1 MEDPH
6 NTAAATLAS
15 INKPVTLA
23 SITQQLAE
31 GGSVTDELLAFMQA
45 HANASSSVPQSV
57 ATSSGAF
64 SSSSTGSDGSEPAS
78 TSLSH
83 APVRSSVE
91 FPPSPAKNPLRS
103 SQATTSAFT
112 APATSHSKSS
122 ASSSSAHSLPR
133 ESVCTA
139 LPPVGVPYVGQ
150 RCLSESGSA
159 SSRSDDA
166 KLRSSDAAAFGLAA
180 DVGVGAGTA
189 YLGPPGETYESRS
202 RHRVISPD
210 GSDAARNES
219 GAMVVHGDGQSMQMV
234 DASRGLIPVPKGQRY
249 VDVTNY
255 LNMSQTDAA
264 KQLKIPAST
273 LSKRW
278 KEAVRNRKWPYR
290 RVQRLDKEI
299 TTLLH
304 NVPQGPNAP
313 PLPKHIEEELARL
326 LKLREKEM
334 QQVIIRL

>member
-1 MEDPH
+1 
-6 NTAAATLAS
+6 
-15 INKPVTLA
+15 
-23 SITQQLAE
+23 
-31 GGSVTDELLAFMQA
+31 
-45 HANASSSVPQSV
+45 
-57 ATSSGAF
+57 
-64 SSSSTGSDGSEPAS
+64 
-78 TSLSH
+78 
-83 APVRSSVE
+83 
-91 FPPSPAKNPLRS
+91 
-103 SQATTSAFT
+103 
-112 APATSHSKSS
+112 
-122 ASSSSAHSLPR
+122 
-133 ESVCTA
+133 
-139 LPPVGVPYVGQ
+139 
-150 RCLSESGSA
+150 
-159 SSRSDDA
+159 
-166 KLRSSDAAAFGLAA
+166 
-180 DVGVGAGTA
+180 
-189 YLGPPGETYESRS
+189 
-202 RHRVISPD
+202 
-210 GSDAARNES
+210 
-219 GAMVVHGDGQSMQMV
+219 MVVHEDGQSLQMV

-304 NVPQGPNAP
+304 NVPQGPDAP